1 MKKTIILL
9 LIFLLATIV
18 TARRISVPADIMRP
32 DSIDVSGDRL
42 FIVQGAEIFIY
53 SLPSMELKAKWGR
66 EGEGPGEMMVTPLY
80 LNRVS
85 IFPDCVIA
93 DSFTKLSYFSHKGK
107 LLKEIK
113 KKFPAEW
120 IPFKENF
127 LVRTIEVVDRK
138 KEVQTLSLY
147 NSKMEKIKELMRQPF
162 IFQSI
167 ATPWRWDMQLD
178 FITFDILDDR
188 VFIEKSKD
196 GFVID
201 VLDTTGKLLYTI
213 NKPYEKIECT
223 PGYRKAA
230 MTLLQNDLLVKPLIS
245 EAGRWDNF
253 RKGLDLN
260 FPDTLPAIR
269 SIEVADNKIHVRTY
283 KTKNGMVEYVVMDLK
298 GTVLKRFFVPLPDQ
312 SIMSRMLGVK
322 LSKISGGKLYY
333 LEENEDKEQWELF
346 EIDLKHK

>member
-1 MKKTIILL
+1 MKKTIILF
-9 LIFLLATIV
+9 LIFLLAGIV
-18 TARRISVPADIMRP
+18 TARRTGVLTGIMKP
-32 DSIDVSGDRL
+32 DSINISGDRL
-42 FIVQGAEIFIY
+42 FIVQGAEIFVY

-66 EGEGPGEMMVTPLY
+66 EGQGPGEMTVTPLY
-80 LNRVS
+80 LNRVCL
-85 IFPDCVIA
+85 FPDCVIA
-93 DSFTKLSYFSHKGK
+93 DSFTKLSYFSHNGK

-113 KKFPAEW
+113 KRFPAEW

-127 LVRTIEVVDRK
+127 LVRTIEVVDKK

-162 IFQSI
+162 IFQSRVV
-167 ATPWRWDMQLD
+167 PWRWDMQLD
-178 FITFDILDDR
+178 FITFGILGDR

-223 PGYRKAA
+223 SGYRKAA
-230 MTLLQNDLLVKPLIS
+230 VTLLQNDPLVKPLINR
-245 EAGRWDNF
+245 AGGWDNF
-253 RKGLDLN
+253 RKGLDLT

-269 SIEVADNKIHVRTY
+269 SIEVADNKIYACTY

-333 LEENEDKEQWELF
+333 LEENEEEQWELF